1 MSPFLSSL
9 WSSVG
14 KKAMMG
20 LTGLLMIGFVILHL
34 IGNTLLVFGDADSF
48 NAYAH
53 TLTSMGGVLILAE
66 WILILILVVHVISAI
81 SVTRG
86 KMRARPE
93 GYRKKGSAGPPS
105 RKSAAS
111 MSMIYT
117 GIVLFI
123 FLVMHI
129 STFKYGPYY
138 TTVVDGEEIRDLYK
152 LVYEVFAQ
160 PTYTVAYVVI
170 MTLLGFHLRHGFWSA
185 FQSLGL
191 NHPNYHK
198 TMNTLG
204 LFVAVVLALGF
215 IGIPIWIYLNS

>member
-20 LTGLLMIGFVILHL
+20 LTGLLMIGFLVEHL
-34 IGNTLLVFGDADSF
+34 IGNMLLVFAEPATF
-48 NAYAH
+48 NRYAH
-53 TLTSMGGVLILAE
+53 VLTSMGGVLIVAE
-66 WILILILVVHVISAI
+66 WILIIILAAHVVSAI
-81 SVTRG
+81 SVSLG

-93 GYRKKGSAGPPS
+93 GYKKKASAGPPS
-105 RKSAAS
+105 RKSVSS
-111 MSMIYT
+111 MTMIYT

-123 FLVMHI
+123 FLILHLN
-129 STFKYGPYY
+129 TFKYGPHYS
-138 TTVVDGEEIRDLYK
+138 TVVDGVEMRDLYK

-160 PTYTVAYVVI
+160 PGYTVGYVVI

-198 TMNTLG
+198 TLNTLG
-204 LFVAVVLALGF
+204 IFVALLLAFGF
-215 IGIPIWIYLNS
+215 IGIPIWIYLSS